1 MKAFR
6 YIWLFVLLLAVLACT
21 CNMGSIAE
29 RAQQVES
36 AAQTA
41 QALATAGQEIIST
54 VEGSGIVQTAD
65 AMGLMETMQAAITDL
80 PEEGSNLIA
89 TAQVV
94 ITEGAYGQAP
104 PNIPLVGGEIN
115 DFFGSS
121 SLVSYTTS
129 MNLDDV
135 IDFYRNAMPNYGWS
149 TGDDTSVLTSTY
161 AVLSFMN
168 ADQRCTVTLSVNPL
182 NDDTIVL
189 ISIF

>member
-1 MKAFR
+1 
-6 YIWLFVLLLAVLACT
+6 
-21 CNMGSIAE
+21 
-29 RAQQVES
+29 
-36 AAQTA
+36 
-41 QALATAGQEIIST
+41 
-54 VEGSGIVQTAD
+54 
-65 AMGLMETMQAAITDL
+65 
-80 PEEGSNLIA
+80 
-89 TAQVV
+89 
-94 ITEGAYGQAP
+94 
-104 PNIPLVGGEIN
+104 
-115 DFFGSS
+115 
-121 SLVSYTTS
+121 